1 MIFCDNDSKTRA
13 IIKINENYHYFAKIN
28 YVRSDGML
36 SQYSP
41 DFIVKTEDTI
51 YVVETK
57 AQEYMSTDNVKLK
70 QLAAVDWTER
80 VNKLNPVDRME
91 LPWTYVLLG
100 ENTFYNMQ
108 EKGADI
114 NEILNYAKLS
124 RNAIKGTLF

>member
-1 MIFCDNDSKTRA
+1 
-13 IIKINENYHYFAKIN
+13 
-28 YVRSDGML
+28 
-36 SQYSP
+36 
-41 DFIVKTEDTI
+41 
-51 YVVETK
+51 
-57 AQEYMSTDNVKLK
+57 MSTDNVKLK

>member
-1 MIFCDNDSKTRA
+1 
-13 IIKINENYHYFAKIN
+13 
-28 YVRSDGML
+28 ML